1 MRNAIIYGHLTLGSL
16 GRTFSMYLSNR
27 ASGNTDE
34 DRSLL
39 RGGEQAV
46 MNMREVVV
54 SAETVTGGRMM
65 GYMTS
70 NSTKVQYRNAQ

>member
-16 GRTFSMYLSNR
+16 GRTFSMYLINR
-27 ASGNTDE
+27 E

-46 MNMREVVV
+46 INTREVVV
-54 SAETVTGGRMM
+54 SAETVTGGRVM